1 MNIIE
6 GELNMKKL
14 VLIAVLCVSAISAN
28 AQNNG
33 QSLLQQLL
41 GNDATSGT
49 LKNILEDVVGGAVA
63 KLDLSIEGTWK
74 YQEPQ
79 VQFKSENLLAKAG
92 GAAST
97 AKIEGNLNKF
107 YDKIGLDESMT
118 YTFNADSTFTQTVK
132 IGSSVKNLKG
142 TYSLDKENKIITLKY
157 AALGKVGLGN
167 INAIYA
173 NTGTSLALLFDA
185 SDMMGLMKKIVNTAS
200 SLTGKTSIAALSK
213 VMDSYDGALLGY
225 KMAK

>member
-1 MNIIE
+1 
-6 GELNMKKL
+6 MKKL
-14 VLIAVLCVSAISAN
+14 IFVTVLCISALSVC
-28 AQNNG
+28 AQNNA
-33 QSLLQQLL
+33 QSLLKQLL

-63 KLDLSIEGTWK
+63 KLDLSIDGTWK

-97 AKIEGNLNKF
+97 AKIEASLNKL
-107 YDKIGLDESMT
+107 YGKIGLDERMT

-142 TYSLDKENKIITLKY
+142 TYSLDKANKIITLKY
-157 AALGKVGLGN
+157 AALGKVGFGK

-185 SDMMGLMKKIVNTAS
+185 TEMMGLMKKIVNTAS
-200 SLTGKTSIAALSK
+200 SLTGKTSLAALSTF
-213 VMDSYDGALLGY
+213 MDNYDGALLGY
-225 KMAK
+225 KMSK

>member
-1 MNIIE
+1 
-6 GELNMKKL
+6 MKKL
-14 VLIAVLCVSAISAN
+14 IFIIVLCISALSVN
-28 AQNNG
+28 AQSNA
-33 QSLLQQLL
+33 QSLLQQIL

-49 LKNILEDVVGGAVA
+49 LKNILEDVVGGAVS
-63 KLDLSIEGTWK
+63 KLDLSLEGNWK
-74 YQEPQ
+74 YSEPQ

-97 AKIEGNLNKF
+97 AKIEASLNKL
-107 YDKIGLDESMT
+107 YGKIGLDESMT

-157 AALGKVGLGN
+157 AALGKVGLGK
-167 INAIYA
+167 ISAIYA

-185 SDMMGLMKKIVNTAS
+185 TQMMGFMKKIVNTAS
-200 SLTGKTSIAALSK
+200 TLTGKTSLAALSK

>member
-1 MNIIE
+1 
-6 GELNMKKL
+6 MKKL
-14 VLIAVLCVSAISAN
+14 VLIAVLCVSSLFAN
-28 AQNNG
+28 AQNNA

-63 KLDLSIEGTWK
+63 KLNLSIEGTWK

-97 AKIEGNLNKF
+97 AKIEANLQKL
-107 YDKIGLDESMT
+107 YGKIGINESLS
-118 YTFNADSTFTQTVK
+118 YTFNADSTFTQTIR
-132 IGSSVKNLKG
+132 IGSSVKTLKG
-142 TYSLDKENKIITLKY
+142 TYSLHKGDKMITLKY
-157 AALGKVGLGN
+157 SALGKVGLGK
-167 INAIYA
+167 IHAIYA

-185 SDMMGLMKKIVNTAS
+185 SEMLGLMKKILNTAS
-200 SLTGKTSIAALSK
+200 TLTGKTSLAALSK
-213 VMDSYDGALLGY
+213 VVDNYDGVLLGY
-225 KMAK
+225 KMSK

>member
-28 AQNNG
+28 AQNNA

-142 TYSLDKENKIITLKY
+142 TYSLDKENTLKY
-157 AALGKVGLGN
+157 AALGKVGLGK

-200 SLTGKTSIAALSK
+200 TLTGKTSLAALSK

>member
-1 MNIIE
+1 
-6 GELNMKKL
+6 MKKL
-14 VLIAVLCVSAISAN
+14 IFIIVLCISALSVN
-28 AQNNG
+28 AQSNA
-33 QSLLQQLL
+33 QSLLQQIL

-49 LKNILEDVVGGAVA
+49 LKNILEDVVGGAVS
-63 KLDLSIEGTWK
+63 KLDLSLEGNWK
-74 YQEPQ
+74 YSEPQ
-79 VQFKSENLLAKAG
+79 VQFKSDNLLAKAG

-97 AKIEGNLNKF
+97 AKIEASLNKL
-107 YDKIGLDESMT
+107 YGKIGLDESMT

-157 AALGKVGLGN
+157 AALGKVGLGK
-167 INAIYA
+167 ISAIYA

-185 SDMMGLMKKIVNTAS
+185 TQMMGLMKKIVNTAS
-200 SLTGKTSIAALSK
+200 TLTGKTSLAALSK

>member
-1 MNIIE
+1 
-6 GELNMKKL
+6 MKKL
-14 VLIAVLCVSAISAN
+14 IFIIVLCISALSVN
-28 AQNNG
+28 AQSNA
-33 QSLLQQLL
+33 QSLLQQIL

-49 LKNILEDVVGGAVA
+49 LKNILEDVVGGAVS
-63 KLDLSIEGTWK
+63 KLDLSLEGNWK
-74 YQEPQ
+74 YSEPQ
-79 VQFKSENLLAKAG
+79 VQFKSDNLLAKAG

-97 AKIEGNLNKF
+97 AKIEASLNKL
-107 YDKIGLDESMT
+107 YGKIGLDESMT

-142 TYSLDKENKIITLKY
+142 TYSLDKENNIITLKY
-157 AALGKVGLGN
+157 AALGKVGLGK
-167 INAIYA
+167 ISAIYA

-185 SDMMGLMKKIVNTAS
+185 TQMMGLMKKIVNTAS
-200 SLTGKTSIAALSK
+200 TLTGKTSLAALSK